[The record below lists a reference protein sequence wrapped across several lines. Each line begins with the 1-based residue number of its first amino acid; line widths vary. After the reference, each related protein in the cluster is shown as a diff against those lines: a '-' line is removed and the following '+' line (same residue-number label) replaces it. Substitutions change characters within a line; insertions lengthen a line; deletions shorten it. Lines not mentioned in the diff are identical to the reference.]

1 MKYTI
6 RLLLSLL
13 LLTSVFQKAT
23 FACGTLDDWINIYHG
38 KRGLFVS
45 WQGQNKKKALVG
57 IYECGRY
64 HYSYEDKRLLPVLVN
79 ALHNIDKIDSMKS
92 PRDMDRKRRY
102 VAPGSTK
109 RLLEE
114 IYRRYNCLSPAKNE
128 AGYQELVKEFGD
140 QNCPGKTPVQMK
152 VNVQTTAHIRL
163 WPDGTKIG
171 YLKKGNIVNV
181 IAQLEEWTKIN
192 IPGKVRDSE
201 RIDVGYIH
209 SSLLVSIN

>member
-13 LLTSVFQKAT
+13 LLTSVFQKT
-23 FACGTLDDWINIYHG
+23 SFAGGTLDDWINIYNG

-57 IYECGRY
+57 IYESGRY
-64 HYSYEDKRLLPVLVN
+64 HYSDEDKKLLPVLLN
-79 ALHNIDKIDSMKS
+79 ALHNIDKIDSMES
-92 PRDMDRKRRY
+92 PRDMDWKRRY

-114 IYRRYNCLSPAKNE
+114 IYHRYNCLSQAKDE
-128 AGYQELVKEFGD
+128 PGYQELVKEFGD
-140 QNCPGKTPVQMK
+140 LSCPGKTTVQMK

-163 WPDGTKIG
+163 WPDGIKIG
-171 YLKKGNIVNV
+171 YLKKGDIVNV
-181 IAQLEEWTKIN
+181 IAQYEQWTKIN
-192 IPGKVRDSE
+192 IPGNVRDSE
-201 RIDVGYIH
+201 RIDVGFIH
-209 SSLLVSIN
+209 SSLLVPIN